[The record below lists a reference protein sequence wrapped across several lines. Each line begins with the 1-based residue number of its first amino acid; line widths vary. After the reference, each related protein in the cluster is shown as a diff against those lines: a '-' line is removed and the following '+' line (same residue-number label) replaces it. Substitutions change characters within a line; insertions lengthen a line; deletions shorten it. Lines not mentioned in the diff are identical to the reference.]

1 MQIGGKLQVVRRKSS
16 KGVSSGC
23 CFSPCACVCVF
34 VFGQYD
40 FYQPN
45 EGLRDGGGGAEG
57 RKAGKR
63 LPKPIRSRA
72 EDRGLATITAL
83 IEVRVV
89 NLVVN

>member
-1 MQIGGKLQVVRRKSS
+1 MGG
-16 KGVSSGC
+16 G
-23 CFSPCACVCVF
+23 
-34 VFGQYD
+34 
-40 FYQPN
+40 
-45 EGLRDGGGGAEG
+45 DGGVKG

-63 LPKPIRSRA
+63 LPKPISSWA

>member
-1 MQIGGKLQVVRRKSS
+1 M
-16 KGVSSGC
+16 
-23 CFSPCACVCVF
+23 CVF
-34 VFGQYD
+34 VFGRYD

-63 LPKPIRSRA
+63 LPKPIRSQA